1 MAKDFSR
8 EYGTALYQLAVEEKT
23 SKEIFDDFQR
33 VSEVFSQNPEF
44 GRLLSNPRLSARE
57 RAVTVGKVFDG
68 KINRS
73 LLNALKILAEKRRC
87 DTVSKCCEVYK
98 RLYCE
103 DNGILPVTATSAVAL
118 SDAQKKRLTER
129 LKENTGS
136 DILLSCKVDPR
147 CIGGIRLEYGGKRYD
162 ASVRGRLSDLAR
174 QIKNSDQLY
183 TENNL

>member
-8 EYGTALYQLAVEEKT
+8 EYGTALYQLAVEENA
-23 SKEIFDDFQR
+23 SKEIFDDFQAVSR
-33 VSEVFSQNPEF
+33 VFADNPEF

-57 RAVTVGKVFDG
+57 RAETVGSVFEG

-103 DNGILPVTATSAVAL
+103 DNNILPVTATSAVAL
-118 SDAQKKRLTER
+118 NDAQKARLVEK
-129 LKENTGS
+129 LKASTKS
-136 DILLSCKVDPR
+136 DILLTCKVDSS

-162 ASVRGRLSDLAR
+162 ASVRGRLTDLGR
-174 QIKNSDQLY
+174 IIKNSD
-183 TENNL
+183 